1 VQVATEVEQ
10 IMYYLDLSTRKVK
23 ELVPNG
29 RAQTFWGEQMLAA
42 RLNFDAHARVP
53 EHKHPHE
60 QFGVVLSGELTLTI
74 AGEPLVLHAG
84 EMYLIP
90 GNVPHSAVAGPEGF
104 TAVEV
109 FSPVREDL
117 QYE

>member
-1 VQVATEVEQ
+1 MSSQ
-10 IMYYLDLSTRKVK
+10 YHLDTAARKVK

-29 RAQTFWGEQMLAA
+29 RVQTFWGDQMLAMRVA
-42 RLNFDAHARVP
+42 FDPHVQVP

-60 QFGVVLSGELTLTI
+60 QFGVVLAGELTLTI
-74 AGEPLVLHAG
+74 AGEPLTLHAG

-104 TAVEV
+104 VAAEV

-117 QYE
+117 KYE

>member
-1 VQVATEVEQ
+1 
-10 IMYYLDLSTRKVK
+10 MSNYYLDVTARKAK

-29 RAQTFWGEQMLAA
+29 RTQTFWGEQMLVS
-42 RLNFDAHARVP
+42 RVDFDAHALVP

-74 AGEPLVLHAG
+74 AGEPLVLSAG

-90 GNVPHSAVAGPEGF
+90 GNVLHSAVAGPEGF
-104 TAVEV
+104 VAAEV

-117 QYE
+117 KYE

>member
-1 VQVATEVEQ
+1 
-10 IMYYLDLSTRKVK
+10 MNKFYLDLAARKSK

-29 RAQTFWGEQMLAA
+29 RTQTFWGEQLLVS
-42 RLNFDAHARVP
+42 RVNFAPNVQSP

-74 AGEPLVLHAG
+74 AGEPLVLRAG
-84 EMYLIP
+84 DMYLIP
-90 GNVPHSAVAGPEGF
+90 GNVLHSAVAGPEGF
-104 TAVEV
+104 VAAEV

-117 QYE
+117 KYE

>member
-1 VQVATEVEQ
+1 MSSQ
-10 IMYYLDLSTRKVK
+10 YYLDTVARRSK

-29 RAQTFWGEQMLAA
+29 RAQTFWGEQMLVS
-42 RLNFDAHARVP
+42 RIDFDPHVQVA

-60 QFGVVLSGELTLTI
+60 QFGVVLRGELTLTI
-74 AGEPLVLHAG
+74 AGEPLVLRAG

-104 TAVEV
+104 VAAEV

-117 QYE
+117 KYE

>member
-1 VQVATEVEQ
+1 
-10 IMYYLDLSTRKVK
+10 MYYLDRAARKAK
-23 ELVPNG
+23 ELVPHG
-29 RAQTFWGEQMLAA
+29 RAQTFWGENMLVS
-42 RLNFDAHARVP
+42 RLDFDPLAQVP

-60 QFGVVLSGELTLTI
+60 QFGVILSGELTLTI
-74 AGEPLVLHAG
+74 AGEPLVLRSG
-84 EMYLIP
+84 EMYIIP

-117 QYE
+117 KYE

>member
-1 VQVATEVEQ
+1 
-10 IMYYLDLSTRKVK
+10 MSNRYYLDLAARAAR
-23 ELVPNG
+23 EMVPNG
-29 RAQTFWGEQMLAA
+29 RTQTFWGEQMLVSRVEFGPHVQAA
-42 RLNFDAHARVP
+42 

-60 QFGVVLSGELTLTI
+60 QFGVVLAGELTLTI
-74 AGEPLVLHAG
+74 AGEPLHLTAG

-90 GNVPHSAVAGPEGF
+90 GNILHSAAAGPQGF
-104 TAVEV
+104 VVVEV

>member
-1 VQVATEVEQ
+1 VQ
-10 IMYYLDLSTRKVK
+10 
-23 ELVPNG
+23 
-29 RAQTFWGEQMLAA
+29 
-42 RLNFDAHARVP
+42 VP
-53 EHKHPHE
+53 EHQHPHE
-60 QFGVVLSGELTLTI
+60 QFGVVLSGQVTLII

-90 GNVPHSAVAGPEGF
+90 GNVQHSAVAGPEGF
-104 TAVEV
+104 VAAEV

>member
-1 VQVATEVEQ
+1 
-10 IMYYLDLSTRKVK
+10 MSKYHLDLAARKSK

-29 RAQTFWGEQMLAA
+29 RTQTFWGEQMLVS
-42 RLNFDAHARVP
+42 RVDFGPLVQVP
-53 EHKHPHE
+53 EHRHPHE
-60 QFGVVLSGELTLTI
+60 QFGVVLSGELTLI
-74 AGEPLVLHAG
+74 IGGEPLLLRAG

-104 TAVEV
+104 VAAEV

-117 QYE
+117 QYQ

>member
-1 VQVATEVEQ
+1 
-10 IMYYLDLSTRKVK
+10 MSNRYYLDLAARHAK
-23 ELVPNG
+23 ELVPNA
-29 RAQTFWGEQMLAA
+29 RIQTFWGEQMLAA
-42 RLNFDAHARVP
+42 RVQFDPHVQSL

-60 QFGVVLSGELTLTI
+60 QFGVVLQGELTLTI
-74 AGEPLVLHAG
+74 AGEPLHLAAG

-90 GNVPHSAVAGPEGF
+90 GNVLHSALAGPEGF
-104 TAVEV
+104 VAVEV

>member
-1 VQVATEVEQ
+1 
-10 IMYYLDLSTRKVK
+10 MGNRYYLDLAARRAK

-29 RAQTFWGEQMLAA
+29 RTQTFWGEQMLVS
-42 RLNFDAHARVP
+42 RVDFDPHVQVP

-74 AGEPLVLHAG
+74 GGEPLRLVAG

-90 GNVPHSAVAGPEGF
+90 GDVPHSAVAGPDGF
-104 TAVEV
+104 VAAEV
-109 FSPVREDL
+109 FSPIRQDL

>member
-1 VQVATEVEQ
+1 MSQYFLDVAA
-10 IMYYLDLSTRKVK
+10 RKSK

-29 RAQTFWGEQMLAA
+29 RTQTFWGEQMLVS
-42 RLNFDAHARVP
+42 RVDFDPHAQVP

-60 QFGVVLSGELTLTI
+60 QFGVVLSGQLTLTI
-74 AGEPLVLHAG
+74 AGDPLVLRAG

-90 GNVPHSAVAGPEGF
+90 GNVLHSAVAGPEGF
-104 TAVEV
+104 VAAEV

-117 QYE
+117 KYE